1 MCLISRFTVDSLS
14 QKKAKISKGTHPWRL
29 STFEDF
35 TTEVQFVESQPDS
48 ELPGEQSDSKLAPRF
63 WTTEFRVLSGVC
75 QVFKTG
81 V

>member
-1 MCLISRFTVDSLS
+1 MFDTSRFTVDSLS

-48 ELPGEQSDSKLAPRF
+48 ERMPGEPGVRF
-63 WTTEFRVLSGVC
+63 KIGTPILDDP
-75 QVFKTG
+75 
-81 V
+81 